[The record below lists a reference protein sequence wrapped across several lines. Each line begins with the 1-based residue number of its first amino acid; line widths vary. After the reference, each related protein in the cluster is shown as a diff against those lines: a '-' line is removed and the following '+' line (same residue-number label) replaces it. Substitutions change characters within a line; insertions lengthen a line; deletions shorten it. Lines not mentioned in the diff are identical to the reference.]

1 MTTYEH
7 GRAPAD
13 APVTWKNV
21 GCPVHGTVYELNDT
35 VHWSILSSEESA
47 NQACQWAHLA
57 ALADEVAEGV
67 NEAMIFA
74 AGGED
79 KVRECKAKDWLRR
92 YRAAKGER

>member
-13 APVTWKNV
+13 APVTWIPSKNYDGAAEIPRGIFTMTTSV
-21 GCPVHGTVYELNDT
+21 EFAND
-35 VHWSILSSEESA
+35 HCRL
-47 NQACQWAHLA
+47 AHLA

-79 KVRECKAKDWLRR
+79 AVRECKAKDWLRR
-92 YRAAKGER
+92 YRAAKGAP